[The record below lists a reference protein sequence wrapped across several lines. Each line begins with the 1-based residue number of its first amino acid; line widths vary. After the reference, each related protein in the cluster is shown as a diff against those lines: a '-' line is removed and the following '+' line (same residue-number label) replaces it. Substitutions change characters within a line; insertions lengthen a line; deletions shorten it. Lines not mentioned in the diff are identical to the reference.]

1 MKNVKKILFLLF
13 ILNTIH
19 SFAQTKTGVW
29 KGELKQNP
37 DRVFYFEIRIDK
49 FTDDGRISGTTYIES
64 YGIDYSQKGDFGTI
78 EFTGM
83 WKDNSIIIQE
93 TKIVKEEKK
102 SSIYYWCIKRSVL
115 TYQEENNQMILSGPW
130 TAPGTCVPGTLSVK
144 KEVEKKIVKL
154 DSLENRK
161 VDTKFNITV
170 ESKTITL
177 DVWDHNIE
185 DGDIISLNL
194 NGEWVLE
201 SHTIHTVKHQ
211 LILQLTEKENILVLH
226 AVNLG
231 SSPPNTASMIIND
244 GVTEQKLVLNSDKGK
259 SEAIKITVK

>member
-1 MKNVKKILFLLF
+1 MRTYLLLL
-13 ILNTIH
+13 ICMLSNTIA
-19 SFAQTKTGVW
+19 SFAQAKTGVW
-29 KGELKQNP
+29 KGELIQNP
-37 DRVFYFEIRIDK
+37 NRIFYFEIRIDK
-49 FTDDGRISGTTYIES
+49 ATNDGQISGTTYIES

-78 EFTGM
+78 EFTGT
-83 WKDNSIIIQE
+83 WKGNSIVVQE
-93 TKIVKEEKK
+93 TKIVKEVRK
-102 SSIYYWCIKRSVL
+102 SSTYYWCIKKSVL
-115 TYQEENNQMILSGPW
+115 TYKEENNQMVLSGPW
-130 TAPGTCVPGTLSVK
+130 TAPGGCVPGTVTVK
-144 KEVEKKIVKL
+144 KEMEKKVVKI

-170 ESKTITL
+170 ESTTLTL

-194 NGEWVLE
+194 NGEWILE

-211 LILQLTEKENILVLH
+211 LSLQLTQKENILVLH

-244 GVTEQKLVLNSDKGK
+244 GVSEQKLVLNSDKGK
-259 SEAIKITVK
+259 SEAILITVK